1 MSKVK
6 LLRKSAS
13 PARKATLNSRWQRP
27 LDDHII
33 ALAPSPPAGQWL
45 AAATVSGPI
54 YLIDSDGGE
63 IRRSFP
69 GHGFGTMA
77 LAWHPNGTILASAG
91 QDGKVRLWDVISGE
105 QTGEMAGGTA
115 WVEHVA
121 WLPAANNRRAP
132 LLAAAAGRTLRI
144 WDESGDL
151 VQEYPKHSSTI
162 AHIQWHAP
170 RNELALASYGVLTVR
185 NPDRP
190 DQVRELPWK
199 GSSLVIAWSPD
210 GNYIATGDQDSTV
223 HFWITATGHDLQMWG
238 YPTKVR
244 ELAWDHTSR
253 YLATG
258 GGNTVIVWDCGGKG
272 PEGTTPRSL
281 KGHED
286 GLSVLT
292 YQHKGPLL
300 ASGGQDGLVML
311 WAPPDQEKE
320 LGYLARPSPISQLL
334 WLPDDRHLAVGLAN
348 GMVELFAVNRN

>member
-6 LLRKSAS
+6 LLRK
-13 PARKATLNSRWQRP
+13 PAPAKNATATLRSCWQRP

-33 ALAPSPPAGQWL
+33 ALAWSPPAGQWL

-54 YLIDSDGGE
+54 YLIDSEGGE
-63 IRRSFP
+63 VHRRLP

-77 LAWHPNGTILASAG
+77 LAWHPNGSTLASAG
-91 QDGKVRLWDVISGE
+91 QDGKVRLWDVVSGE
-105 QTGEMAGGTA
+105 QTGELAGGAA

-121 WLPAANNRRAP
+121 WLPAHDNRRAP

-144 WDESGDL
+144 WDESGEL

-170 RNELALASYGVLTVR
+170 RNELAITSYGLLTVR
-185 NPDRP
+185 NPDQP
-190 DQVRELPWK
+190 DALRELPWK

-258 GGNTVIVWDCGGKG
+258 GSDTVIIWDCGGKG
-272 PEGTTPRSL
+272 PEGTKPHML

-286 GLSVLT
+286 TLSVLT

-300 ASGGQDGLVML
+300 ASGGNDGLVML
-311 WAPPDQEKE
+311 WSPLRQKKE
-320 LGYLARPSPISQLL
+320 LCHVARPAPISQLL
-334 WLPDDRHLAVGLAN
+334 WLPDDGRLAAGMAN
-348 GMVELFAVNRN
+348 GMVELFIV